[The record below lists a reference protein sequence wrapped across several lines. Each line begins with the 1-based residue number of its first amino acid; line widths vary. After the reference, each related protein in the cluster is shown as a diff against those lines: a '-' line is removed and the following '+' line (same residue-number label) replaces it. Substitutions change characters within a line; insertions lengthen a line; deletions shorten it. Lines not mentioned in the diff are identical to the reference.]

1 MKVIQRKKLF
11 RVTTA
16 DISLNSLLKGQLKFL
31 NQYFEVVGVAKDT
44 GVLKEV
50 SEREGIRVVDAP
62 LERPISLVKDIKGL
76 WFLYRL
82 FRKEKPWCVH
92 ANTPKGSLLAM
103 IAAWFACVPHR
114 VYTVT
119 GLRYQGAHGL
129 LRMILK
135 TMERLSCLFA
145 TNVIP
150 EGQGVLQCLK
160 RDNITKKSLQ
170 VIHYG
175 NINGKDTEF
184 FSRDNTIQTASL
196 KLADKQ
202 ILLRN
207 LSEKEA
213 RSLVRSE
220 LGFSNNDFIF
230 VFIGRLVN
238 DKGLGELADALRKL
252 EDEKLEIKLLLIGE
266 IDGEDDA
273 LAKDKLNYLMQSKI
287 VKYIGVQSDI
297 RPYLMASDVLVF
309 PSYREGFPNVPLEA
323 GALGLPAIVTDI
335 NGSNEIIEDGLN
347 GKIIQAPLDNKGVR
361 VNDITIEL
369 YTMMKW
375 FYYHPEEVKRMG
387 ENARPIICERY
398 EQHNVWKALLEYYKQ
413 L

>member
-1 MKVIQRKKLF
+1 MKKKLI
-11 RVTTA
+11 RITTA

-31 NQYFEVVGVAKDT
+31 NQYFEVIGVAKDT
-44 GVLKEV
+44 GVLKDV

-92 ANTPKGSLLAM
+92 ANTPKGSFLAM

-150 EGQGVLQCLK
+150 EGKGVLQCLK
-160 RDNITKKSLQ
+160 RDNITKKALQ

-202 ILLRN
+202 IHLRN

-238 DKGLGELADALRKL
+238 DKGLGELADAIRKL
-252 EDEKLEIKLLLIGE
+252 ENENLEIKLLLIGE

-273 LAKDKLNYLMQSKI
+273 LAKDKLNYLMQLKN

-323 GALGLPAIVTDI
+323 GALGLPAIVTNI
-335 NGSNEIIEDGLN
+335 NGSNEIIEDGVN
-347 GKIIQAPLDNKGVR
+347 GKIIQSPLDNKGMR

-369 YTMMKW
+369 YTMIKW

-398 EQHNVWKALLEYYKQ
+398 EQQNVWNALLKFYID